1 MAITGRRRCSL
12 ARAAKGFPI
21 HALLRFAAVRT
32 IPPRTTLGNA
42 RPTRRALGTFDA
54 TAASAMS
61 RDSVEPSAGVGVL
74 KRSLANAPVFK
85 SISAHLM
92 DEPPTSIPR
101 PKGEVVNLSHA
112 FCFTCRPRVNDPII
126 TPNMNL
132 IDTQFATRRNVALQP
147 GTLLAALLDRLT
159 RTLGKN
165 PDTATARDIYDA
177 LSLAVREE
185 LTLRW
190 LATQRRVANAHVKRV
205 CYFSVEYLPGR
216 SLLNALSS
224 LEGGLLQE
232 ARAALREL
240 GYDLDDIADQEVD
253 PGLGNGGLGRL
264 AACFLDS
271 LATLQYPA
279 VGYGI
284 RYDYGIFTQV
294 IGPDGGQREVASSWL
309 RLRNVWETPRGNVR
323 FTVRFGGR
331 IDAEETG
338 APGDLGRWV
347 GTSDIYAIGFDQL
360 IPGNRGPT
368 VNHLRLWSGRAITPF
383 HIDAFNAGDYAAAV
397 QEQVDAK
404 NLSRVLYPDD
414 STPQGKELRLKQ
426 QYFFVSASLQDIL
439 ATHLS
444 EGRSLASMPDSI
456 AIQLNDTHAAVA
468 IPELMRLLVDE
479 HGLSWNESWLI
490 TTRVFAYTNHT
501 LLPEALESWPVAM
514 FERLLPRHLQIIYLI
529 NRDFL
534 QSVEARYPGDDERR
548 RSLSIIDDTGDRRVR
563 MAHLAVI
570 GSHRVNGVAQLHS
583 DLMRQQVFSGFADLY
598 PDRFINVTN
607 GIAVRRWLKQSNPG
621 LAALLTERLGSAW
634 ENDLEEIGRLIG
646 AADDAEFRRQFRG
659 IKRTNKQRLADEV
672 MRRTGVELSVNS
684 LFDVQV
690 KRIHE
695 YKRQLLNLLYVV
707 SRYRRI
713 RDNPRADIVP
723 RSVIFAGKAAPGYAM
738 AKSVIKLINNVART
752 VDADPLARG
761 KLQVAFLPD
770 YDVSLAQKI
779 MPAAD
784 LSQQISTAGMEASGT
799 GNMKLALNGA
809 LTIGTLD
816 GANIEIR
823 DHVGAE
829 NVFIFGLTADEVAA
843 RRCAGYVPRR
853 ELDGNPELKSTLC
866 LIESGFFSP
875 GRPDDA
881 KPVVDRLL
889 SDGEPFM
896 VLADFAAYVRAQ
908 DRVDALYALEDEWS
922 YKAIVNCLNMG
933 YFSSD
938 RSIREYADRIW
949 GVKPVMK
956 RREFDRPCNNRFRS
970 VLVRR
975 RQARAHIREARCAFV

>member
-1 MAITGRRRCSL
+1 MI
-12 ARAAKGFPI
+12 
-21 HALLRFAAVRT
+21 
-32 IPPRTTLGNA
+32 
-42 RPTRRALGTFDA
+42 
-54 TAASAMS
+54 
-61 RDSVEPSAGVGVL
+61 
-74 KRSLANAPVFK
+74 
-85 SISAHLM
+85 
-92 DEPPTSIPR
+92 
-101 PKGEVVNLSHA
+101 
-112 FCFTCRPRVNDPII
+112 NDLII
-126 TPNMNL
+126 TPNMDS
-132 IDTQFATRRNVALQP
+132 IDTQFATRRNAALQP
-147 GTLLAALLDRLT
+147 GSLLAALLDRLT

-165 PDTATARDIYDA
+165 PDSATPRDIYDA

-216 SLLNALSS
+216 SLINALSS
-224 LEGGLLQE
+224 LDGDLVHE
-232 ARAALREL
+232 ARAALRSM
-240 GYDLDDIADQEVD
+240 GHDLDEIAAQEVD

-271 LATLQYPA
+271 LATLHYPA

-294 IGPDGGQREVASSWL
+294 IGADGGQREMASSWL
-309 RLRNVWETPRGNVR
+309 RLRNVWETPSSSVR
-323 FTVRFGGR
+323 YMVRFGGR
-331 IDAEETG
+331 SEAAPDAAVTD
-338 APGDLGRWV
+338 AHRWV
-347 GTSDIYAIGFDQL
+347 NTDDIYAIGFDQL
-360 IPGNRGPT
+360 TPGNGGPT

-383 HIDAFNAGDYAAAV
+383 QIDSFNAGDYAAAV
-397 QEQVDAK
+397 HDQVAAK

-439 ATHLS
+439 TTHLS
-444 EGRSLASMPDSI
+444 EGRSLASLPDSI
-456 AIQLNDTHAAVA
+456 AIQLNDTHPAVA

-479 HGLSWNESWLI
+479 HGVSWEESWQI
-490 TTRVFAYTNHT
+490 TQGVFSYTNHT
-501 LLPEALESWPVAM
+501 LLPEALESWPVSM
-514 FERLLPRHLQIIYLI
+514 FERLLPRHLEIIYLI

-534 QSVEARYPGDDERR
+534 KAVTASYPQDPQRLR
-548 RSLSIIDDTGDRRVR
+548 NLSIIDDGGDRRVR
-563 MAHLAVI
+563 MSHLAIV
-570 GSHRVNGVAQLHS
+570 GSHKVNGVAQLHS
-583 DLMRQQVFSGFADLY
+583 DIMRKHVFREFAEMY

-621 LAALLTERLGSAW
+621 LSALLTQHLGRAW
-634 ENDLEEIGRLIG
+634 ENDLEELARLSG

-659 IKRTNKQRLADEV
+659 IKHTNKQRLADEV
-672 MRRTGVELSVNS
+672 ALRTGLQINVGS

-695 YKRQLLNLLYVV
+695 YKRQLLNLLYVIT
-707 SRYRRI
+707 RYQRI
-713 RDNPRADIVP
+713 RENPRADIVP
-723 RSVIFAGKAAPGYAM
+723 RTVIFAGKAAPGYTM
-738 AKSVIKLINNVART
+738 AKAIIKLINNVAR
-752 VDADPLARG
+752 VIESDSLARG

-829 NVFIFGLTADEVAA
+829 NMFIFGLTADEVTA
-843 RRCAGYVPRR
+843 RRSAGYEPAR
-853 ELDGNPELKSTLC
+853 EVERNPELKKTLD
-866 LIESGFFSP
+866 LIASGFFSP
-875 GRPDDA
+875 DRPDDA
-881 KPVVDRLL
+881 RPIIDRLL
-889 SDGEPFM
+889 SPGEPFL
-896 VLADFAAYVRAQ
+896 VLADYAAYSKAQ
-908 DRVDALYALEDEWS
+908 DQVDALYVLEDRWNH
-922 YKAIVNCLNMG
+922 KAVINCLNMG

-949 GVKPVMK
+949 AVRPV
-956 RREFDRPCNNRFRS
+956 
-970 VLVRR
+970 
-975 RQARAHIREARCAFV
+975 I

>member
-1 MAITGRRRCSL
+1 M
-12 ARAAKGFPI
+12 
-21 HALLRFAAVRT
+21 
-32 IPPRTTLGNA
+32 
-42 RPTRRALGTFDA
+42 
-54 TAASAMS
+54 
-61 RDSVEPSAGVGVL
+61 
-74 KRSLANAPVFK
+74 
-85 SISAHLM
+85 
-92 DEPPTSIPR
+92 
-101 PKGEVVNLSHA
+101 VN
-112 FCFTCRPRVNDPII
+112 NPII
-126 TPNMNL
+126 TPNMNS

-147 GTLLAALLDRLT
+147 GTLQAALLDRLT

-165 PDTATARDIYDA
+165 PDSATPRDIYDA

-224 LEGGLLQE
+224 LDGGLLQE
-232 ARAALREL
+232 ARAALSEM
-240 GYDLDDIADQEVD
+240 GHDLDDIAAQEVD

-294 IGPDGGQREVASSWL
+294 IGADGGQREVASSWL
-309 RLRNVWETPRGNVR
+309 RLRNVWETPSGNVR

-331 IDAEETG
+331 IA
-338 APGDLGRWV
+338 APENAAASDVHRWV
-347 GTSDIYAIGFDQL
+347 DTNDIYAIGFDQL

-383 HIDAFNAGDYAAAV
+383 HIDAFNAGDYDAAV
-397 QEQVDAK
+397 HEQVEAK

-444 EGRSLASMPDSI
+444 EGRSLASMPDAI
-456 AIQLNDTHAAVA
+456 AIQLNDTHPTVA
-468 IPELMRLLVDE
+468 IPELMRLLIDE
-479 HGLSWNESWLI
+479 HGLSWSESWQT
-490 TTRVFAYTNHT
+490 TTRVFSYTNHT
-501 LLPEALESWPVAM
+501 LLPEALETWPVAL

-534 QSVEARYPGDDERR
+534 LSVEARYPGDHDRQRR
-548 RSLSIIDDTGDRRVR
+548 LSIIDDGGDRRVR

-583 DLMRQQVFSGFADLY
+583 DLMREQVFSGFAELY
-598 PDRFINVTN
+598 PDRFVNVTN
-607 GIAVRRWLKQSNPG
+607 GIAVRRWLKQSNTG
-621 LAALLTERLGSAW
+621 LSALLTEALGSAW
-634 ENDLEEIGRLIG
+634 ENDLEELGRLTG
-646 AADDAEFRRQFRG
+646 AADDAEFRRQFRA
-659 IKRTNKQRLADEV
+659 IKRANKRRLADEI
-672 MRRTGVELSVNS
+672 MRRTGAEVGIDS

-707 SRYRRI
+707 TRYRRI
-713 RDNPRADIVP
+713 RESPHAHVVP
-723 RSVIFAGKAAPGYAM
+723 RCVIFAGKAAPGYAM
-738 AKSVIKLINNVART
+738 AKAIIKLINNVART
-752 VDADPLARG
+752 IDADPAARD
-761 KLQVAFLPD
+761 KLRVVFLPD

-829 NVFIFGLTADEVAA
+829 NVFIFGLTAAEVAA
-843 RRCAGYVPRR
+843 RRPGYQPRR
-853 ELDGNPELKSTLC
+853 ELDANPELKKTLD

-896 VLADFAAYVRAQ
+896 VLADFAAYSSAQ
-908 DRVDALYALEDEWS
+908 DQVDALYVLEDEWS
-922 YKAIVNCLNMG
+922 RKTILNSLNMG

-949 GVKPVMK
+949 AVKPVM
-956 RREFDRPCNNRFRS
+956 
-970 VLVRR
+970 
-975 RQARAHIREARCAFV
+975 

>member
-1 MAITGRRRCSL
+1 M
-12 ARAAKGFPI
+12 
-21 HALLRFAAVRT
+21 
-32 IPPRTTLGNA
+32 
-42 RPTRRALGTFDA
+42 
-54 TAASAMS
+54 
-61 RDSVEPSAGVGVL
+61 DS
-74 KRSLANAPVFK
+74 
-85 SISAHLM
+85 
-92 DEPPTSIPR
+92 
-101 PKGEVVNLSHA
+101 
-112 FCFTCRPRVNDPII
+112 
-126 TPNMNL
+126 
-132 IDTQFATRRNVALQP
+132 IDTQSATRRNVALQP
-147 GTLLAALLDRLT
+147 GMLQAALLERLT
-159 RTLGKN
+159 GTLGKN
-165 PDTATARDIYDA
+165 PELATPRDIYDA

-216 SLLNALSS
+216 SLINALSS
-224 LEGGLLQE
+224 LDGDLLHE
-232 ARAALREL
+232 ARSVLRGMGYEL
-240 GYDLDDIADQEVD
+240 EDIAAQEVD

-271 LATLQYPA
+271 LATLHYPA

-294 IGPDGGQREVASSWL
+294 IDADGGQREVASSWL
-309 RLRNVWETPRGNVR
+309 RLRNVWESAPGSVR

-331 IDAEETG
+331 VVAHENG
-338 APGDLGRWV
+338 APRAGENEAGENGALDVAHRWV
-347 GTSDIYAIGFDQL
+347 DTVDIYAVGFDQL

-397 QEQVDAK
+397 QEQMEAK
-404 NLSRVLYPDD
+404 NMSRVLYPDD

-444 EGRSLASMPDSI
+444 EGRSLASLPGGV
-456 AIQLNDTHAAVA
+456 AIQLNDTHPAVA
-468 IPELMRLLVDE
+468 IPELMRLLLDE
-479 HGLSWNESWLI
+479 HGLSWPDSWRI
-490 TTRVFAYTNHT
+490 TTAVFSYTNHT
-501 LLPEALESWPVAM
+501 LLPEALETWPVAM

-534 QSVEARYPGDDERR
+534 QSVEARYPGDDDRR
-548 RSLSIIDDTGDRRVR
+548 RRLSIIDDEGDRRVR
-563 MAHLAVI
+563 MAHIAVI

-583 DLMRQQVFSGFADLY
+583 DLMRKQVFSGFAEMY

-607 GIAVRRWLKQSNPG
+607 GIAARRWLKQSNAG
-621 LAALLTERLGSAW
+621 LSALLTERLGPSW
-634 ENDLEEIGRLIG
+634 ENDLEELGRLVG
-646 AADDAEFRRQFRG
+646 AAGDAEFRRQFRG

-672 MRRTGVELSVNS
+672 MRRTGVELAVDS

-707 SRYRRI
+707 TRYRRI
-713 RDNPRADIVP
+713 RENPHAAVVP

-738 AKSVIKLINNVART
+738 AKAIIKLISNVAHT
-752 VDADPLARG
+752 IDADPVVRD
-761 KLQVAFLPD
+761 KLRVVFLPD

-829 NVFIFGLTADEVAA
+829 NMFIFGLTADEVVA
-843 RRCAGYVPRR
+843 RRAAGYQPAQVI
-853 ELDGNPELKSTLC
+853 EGNPELASTLD
-866 LIESGFFSP
+866 LIASGYFSP

-881 KPVVDRLL
+881 RFVIERLL
-889 SDGEPFM
+889 SPGEPFL
-896 VLADFAAYVRAQ
+896 VLADYAAYAQ
-908 DRVDALYALEDEWS
+908 AQEQVDALYRDEDRWS
-922 YKAIVNCLNMG
+922 HKAVINCLNMG
-933 YFSSD
+933 YCSSD
-938 RSIREYADRIW
+938 RSVREYAERIW
-949 GVKPVMK
+949 AV
-956 RREFDRPCNNRFRS
+956 RP
-970 VLVRR
+970 
-975 RQARAHIREARCAFV
+975 AI

>member
-1 MAITGRRRCSL
+1 M
-12 ARAAKGFPI
+12 
-21 HALLRFAAVRT
+21 
-32 IPPRTTLGNA
+32 
-42 RPTRRALGTFDA
+42 
-54 TAASAMS
+54 
-61 RDSVEPSAGVGVL
+61 
-74 KRSLANAPVFK
+74 RS
-85 SISAHLM
+85 
-92 DEPPTSIPR
+92 
-101 PKGEVVNLSHA
+101 
-112 FCFTCRPRVNDPII
+112 
-126 TPNMNL
+126 
-132 IDTQFATRRNVALQP
+132 IDTQFATRRNAALQP
-147 GTLLAALLDRLT
+147 GTLHAALLERLT

-165 PDTATARDIYDA
+165 PESAGARDVYDA

-216 SLLNALSS
+216 SLVNALSC
-224 LEGGLLQE
+224 LDGDLLQE
-232 ARAALREL
+232 ARAALRDM
-240 GYDLDDIADQEVD
+240 GHDLDDIAAQEVD

-331 IDAEETG
+331 IQAEETA
-338 APGDLGRWV
+338 APGDMGRWV

-397 QEQVDAK
+397 REQVEAK

-456 AIQLNDTHAAVA
+456 AIQLNDTHPAVA

-479 HGLSWNESWLI
+479 HGLSWSESWLI

-707 SRYRRI
+707 TRYRRI
-713 RDNPRADIVP
+713 RDDPRADIVP

-738 AKSVIKLINNVART
+738 AKAIIKLINNVART
-752 VDADPLARG
+752 IDADPAARD
-761 KLQVAFLPD
+761 KLRVAFLPD

-829 NVFIFGLTADEVAA
+829 NVFIFGLTAREVAA
-843 RRCAGYVPRR
+843 RRAAGYQPRR
-853 ELDGNPELKSTLC
+853 ELDAQPDLKGTLD

-875 GRPDDA
+875 GRPHDA

-889 SDGEPFM
+889 SDGEPFL
-896 VLADFAAYVRAQ
+896 VLADFAAYARAQ
-908 DRVDALYALEDEWS
+908 DHVDALFAREDDWS
-922 YKAIVNCLNMG
+922 HKAIINCLNMG

-938 RSIREYADRIW
+938 RSIHEYADRIW
-949 GVKPVMK
+949 AVKPV
-956 RREFDRPCNNRFRS
+956 
-970 VLVRR
+970 
-975 RQARAHIREARCAFV
+975 I

>member
-1 MAITGRRRCSL
+1 
-12 ARAAKGFPI
+12 
-21 HALLRFAAVRT
+21 
-32 IPPRTTLGNA
+32 
-42 RPTRRALGTFDA
+42 
-54 TAASAMS
+54 
-61 RDSVEPSAGVGVL
+61 
-74 KRSLANAPVFK
+74 
-85 SISAHLM
+85 
-92 DEPPTSIPR
+92 
-101 PKGEVVNLSHA
+101 
-112 FCFTCRPRVNDPII
+112 
-126 TPNMNL
+126 MNS
-132 IDTQFATRRNVALQP
+132 IDTHFTTRRNVALQP
-147 GTLLAALLDRLT
+147 GTLQAALLDRLT

-165 PDTATARDIYDA
+165 PDSATARDIYDA

-232 ARAALREL
+232 ARVALRDM
-240 GYDLDDIADQEVD
+240 GHDLDDIAAEEVD

-271 LATLQYPA
+271 LATLHYPA

-294 IGPDGGQREVASSWL
+294 IGTDGGQREVASSWL
-309 RLRNVWETPRGNVR
+309 RLRNVWEMPSGSAR
-323 FTVRFGGR
+323 FIVRFGGR
-331 IDAEETG
+331 IKAPENAAPAE
-338 APGDLGRWV
+338 LHRWV
-347 GTSDIYAIGFDQL
+347 DTTDIYAIGFDQL
-360 IPGNRGPT
+360 TPGNRGPT

-383 HIDAFNAGDYAAAV
+383 QIDAFNAGDYAAAV
-397 QEQVDAK
+397 QEQVEAK

-444 EGRSLASMPDSI
+444 EGRTLASMPDSI
-456 AIQLNDTHAAVA
+456 AIQLNDTHPAVA

-479 HGLSWNESWLI
+479 HGLPWAESWQI
-490 TTRVFAYTNHT
+490 TTAVFSYTNHT
-501 LLPEALESWPVAM
+501 LLPESLETWPVAM

-534 QSVEARYPGDDERR
+534 QSVETRYPGDDERLR
-548 RSLSIIDDTGDRRVR
+548 RLSIIDDGGDRRVR

-583 DLMRQQVFSGFADLY
+583 DLMRMHVFSGFADMY

-621 LAALLTERLGSAW
+621 LSALLTEHLGSCW
-634 ENDLEEIGRLIG
+634 ENDLEELGRLTG
-646 AADDAEFRRQFRG
+646 AADDPEFRRQFRG
-659 IKRTNKQRLADEV
+659 IKRTNKQRLADEI
-672 MRRTGVELSVNS
+672 MRRTGVEISVNS

-707 SRYRRI
+707 TRYQRI
-713 RDNPRADIVP
+713 RENPNADFVP
-723 RSVIFAGKAAPGYAM
+723 RTVIFAGKAAPGYAM
-738 AKSVIKLINNVART
+738 AKAIIKLINNVART
-752 VDADPLARG
+752 IDADPAMHD
-761 KLQVAFLPD
+761 KLRVVFLPD
-770 YDVSLAQKI
+770 YDVSLAQRI

-829 NVFIFGLTADEVAA
+829 NVFIFGLTAEEVAA
-843 RRCAGYVPRR
+843 RRPGYRPQR
-853 ELDGNPELKSTLC
+853 ELEASPELKRTLD

-881 KPVVDRLL
+881 KAVVNRLL
-889 SDGEPFM
+889 SDGEPFL
-896 VLADFAAYVRAQ
+896 VLADFAAYALAQ
-908 DRVDALYALEDEWS
+908 DQVDALYASEDEWS
-922 YKAIVNCLNMG
+922 HKAIVNCLNMG

-949 GVKPVMK
+949 AVKPVM
-956 RREFDRPCNNRFRS
+956 
-970 VLVRR
+970 
-975 RQARAHIREARCAFV
+975 

>member
-1 MAITGRRRCSL
+1 MPPRHIGHHSLQSGQQCLGRVLSRRRHAD
-12 ARAAKGFPI
+12 ARACECTGAQVHQCAFDGGPADVDADSQWGSSQFRSRI
-21 HALLRFAAVRT
+21 VSFAR
-32 IPPRTTLGNA
+32 
-42 RPTRRALGTFDA
+42 RPF
-54 TAASAMS
+54 
-61 RDSVEPSAGVGVL
+61 
-74 KRSLANAPVFK
+74 
-85 SISAHLM
+85 
-92 DEPPTSIPR
+92 
-101 PKGEVVNLSHA
+101 VN
-112 FCFTCRPRVNDPII
+112 NPII
-126 TPNMNL
+126 SFNMNS
-132 IDTQFATRRNVALQP
+132 IDTQFTTRRNVALQP
-147 GTLLAALLDRLT
+147 GTLQAALLDRLS
-159 RTLGKN
+159 RTLGK
-165 PDTATARDIYDA
+165 DAESATSRDIYDA

-216 SLLNALSS
+216 SLLNALSG

-232 ARAALREL
+232 ARTALREL
-240 GYDLDDIADQEVD
+240 GHDLDDIAAQEMD

-294 IGPDGGQREVASSWL
+294 IGRDGGQREVASSWL
-309 RLRNVWETPRGNVR
+309 RLRNVWESPHGNAR
-323 FTVRFGGR
+323 YTVRFGGR
-331 IDAEETG
+331 VTANENAAADDA
-338 APGDLGRWV
+338 ARWV
-347 GTSDIYAIGFDQL
+347 ETNDIHAVGYDQL

-368 VNHLRLWSGRAITPF
+368 VNHLRLWSARAITPF
-383 HIDAFNAGDYAAAV
+383 DIDAFNAGDYAAAV
-397 QEQVDAK
+397 QGQVAAK

-439 ATHLS
+439 ATHLR
-444 EGRSLASMPDSI
+444 EGRTLPSMPDSV
-456 AIQLNDTHAAVA
+456 AIQLNDTHPTVAV
-468 IPELMRLLVDE
+468 PELMRLLVDE
-479 HGLSWNESWLI
+479 RGMSWTDAWQI
-490 TTRVFAYTNHT
+490 TTAVFSYTNHT
-501 LLPEALESWPVAM
+501 LLPEALETWPVAM

-534 QSVEARYPGDDERR
+534 QAVETRYPGDHDRKRR
-548 RSLSIIDDTGDRRVR
+548 LSIIDDEGDRRVR

-570 GSHRVNGVAQLHS
+570 GSHRVNGVAQLHT
-583 DLMRQQVFSGFADLY
+583 DLMRKHVFSGFADLY

-621 LAALLTERLGSAW
+621 LSALLTERLGSAW
-634 ENDLEEIGRLIG
+634 ENDLEELGRITG
-646 AADDAEFRRQFRG
+646 AADDADFRRQFRG
-659 IKRTNKQRLADEV
+659 IKHTNKQRLADEV
-672 MRRTGVELSVNS
+672 MRRTGVELNVHS

-707 SRYRRI
+707 ARYRRI
-713 RDNPRADIVP
+713 RENPHAHIVP

-738 AKSVIKLINNVART
+738 AKAIIKLINNVART
-752 VDADPLARG
+752 IDADPVVRD
-761 KLQVAFLPD
+761 KLRVAFLPD

-829 NVFIFGLTADEVAA
+829 NVFIFGLTAEQVAA
-843 RRCAGYVPRR
+843 RRGAGYQPRR
-853 ELDGNPELKSTLC
+853 ELDANIELKNTLD
-866 LIESGFFSP
+866 LIASGFFSP
-875 GRPDDA
+875 GSPEDA
-881 KPVVDRLL
+881 TPVINRLL
-889 SDGEPFM
+889 SDGEPFL
-896 VLADFAAYVRAQ
+896 VLADFAAYSLAQ
-908 DRVDALYALEDEWS
+908 DQVDALYVQPDEWS
-922 YKAIVNCLNMG
+922 RKAVINCLNMG

-949 GVKPVMK
+949 AVKPV
-956 RREFDRPCNNRFRS
+956 
-970 VLVRR
+970 
-975 RQARAHIREARCAFV
+975 I

>member
-1 MAITGRRRCSL
+1 MRSIDSQ
-12 ARAAKGFPI
+12 F
-21 HALLRFAAVRT
+21 V
-32 IPPRTTLGNA
+32 
-42 RPTRRALGTFDA
+42 TRR
-54 TAASAMS
+54 
-61 RDSVEPSAGVGVL
+61 
-74 KRSLANAPVFK
+74 
-85 SISAHLM
+85 
-92 DEPPTSIPR
+92 
-101 PKGEVVNLSHA
+101 HA
-112 FCFTCRPRVNDPII
+112 
-126 TPNMNL
+126 
-132 IDTQFATRRNVALQP
+132 ALQP
-147 GTLLAALLDRLT
+147 GTLHAALLERLT

-165 PDTATARDIYDA
+165 PESAGARDVYDA

-216 SLLNALSS
+216 SLVNALSC
-224 LEGGLLQE
+224 LDGDLLQE
-232 ARAALREL
+232 ARAALRDM
-240 GYDLDDIADQEVD
+240 GHDLDDIAAQEVD

-331 IDAEETG
+331 IQAEESA
-338 APGDLGRWV
+338 APHDMGRWV

-397 QEQVDAK
+397 REQVEAK

-456 AIQLNDTHAAVA
+456 AIQLNDTHPAVA
-468 IPELMRLLVDE
+468 IPELMRLLIDE
-479 HGLSWNESWLI
+479 HGLSWGESWLI

-534 QSVEARYPGDDERR
+534 QSVEARYPGDDQRR
-548 RSLSIIDDTGDRRVR
+548 RSLSIIDDSGDRRVR

-583 DLMRQQVFSGFADLY
+583 DLMRQQVFCGFANLY

-621 LAALLTERLGSAW
+621 LSALLTERLGSAW

-707 SRYRRI
+707 TRYRRI

-723 RSVIFAGKAAPGYAM
+723 RNVIFAGKAAPGYAM
-738 AKSVIKLINNVART
+738 AKAIIKLINNVART
-752 VDADPLARG
+752 IDADPAVRD
-761 KLQVAFLPD
+761 KLRVAFLPD

-829 NVFIFGLTADEVAA
+829 NVFIFGLTAQEVAV
-843 RRCAGYVPRR
+843 RRAAGYQPRR
-853 ELDGNPELKSTLC
+853 ELDANPDLKGTLD

-881 KPVVDRLL
+881 KPVVNRLL
-889 SDGEPFM
+889 SDGEPFL
-896 VLADFAAYVRAQ
+896 VLADFAAYARAQ
-908 DRVDALYALEDEWS
+908 DHVDALFVREDDWS
-922 YKAIVNCLNMG
+922 HKAIINCLNMG

-949 GVKPVMK
+949 AVKPV
-956 RREFDRPCNNRFRS
+956 
-970 VLVRR
+970 
-975 RQARAHIREARCAFV
+975 I

>member
-1 MAITGRRRCSL
+1 
-12 ARAAKGFPI
+12 
-21 HALLRFAAVRT
+21 
-32 IPPRTTLGNA
+32 
-42 RPTRRALGTFDA
+42 
-54 TAASAMS
+54 
-61 RDSVEPSAGVGVL
+61 
-74 KRSLANAPVFK
+74 
-85 SISAHLM
+85 
-92 DEPPTSIPR
+92 
-101 PKGEVVNLSHA
+101 
-112 FCFTCRPRVNDPII
+112 
-126 TPNMNL
+126 MNS

-147 GTLLAALLDRLT
+147 GTLQAALLDRLT

-165 PDTATARDIYDA
+165 PDSATARDLYDA

-216 SLLNALSS
+216 TLLNALSS

-232 ARAALREL
+232 ARTALRDM
-240 GYDLDDIADQEVD
+240 GHDLDDIAAQEVD

-294 IGPDGGQREVASSWL
+294 IGADGGQREVASSWL
-309 RLRNVWETPRGNVR
+309 RLRNVWESSSGNVR

-331 IDAEETG
+331 IKAAENT
-338 APGDLGRWV
+338 APGDLHCWV
-347 GTSDIYAIGFDQL
+347 DTTDIYAIGFDQL

-383 HIDAFNAGDYAAAV
+383 HVDAFNAGDYAAAV
-397 QEQVDAK
+397 QEQMEAK

-426 QYFFVSASLQDIL
+426 QYFFCSASLQDIL

-444 EGRSLASMPDSI
+444 EGRTLASMPDAI
-456 AIQLNDTHAAVA
+456 AIQLNDTHPAVA
-468 IPELMRLLVDE
+468 IPELMRLLIDE
-479 HGLSWNESWLI
+479 HGLSWPDSWQI
-490 TTRVFAYTNHT
+490 TTRVFSYTNHT
-501 LLPEALESWPVAM
+501 LLPEALETWPVAM
-514 FERLLPRHLQIIYLI
+514 FERLLPRHLQIIYVI

-534 QSVEARYPGDDERR
+534 QSVESRYPGDHDRQRR
-548 RSLSIIDDTGDRRVR
+548 LSIIDDGGDRRVR
-563 MAHLAVI
+563 MAHLAIV

-583 DLMRQQVFSGFADLY
+583 DLMRKQVFSGFDDLY

-607 GIAVRRWLKQSNPG
+607 GIAARRWLKQSNPG
-621 LAALLTERLGSAW
+621 LSALLTERLGPAW
-634 ENDLEEIGRLIG
+634 ENDLEELGRLNG

-659 IKRTNKQRLADEV
+659 IKRTNKQRLADEI
-672 MRRTGVELSVNS
+672 MRRTGVELSVDS

-707 SRYRRI
+707 TRYRRI
-713 RDNPRADIVP
+713 RENPSADVVP
-723 RSVIFAGKAAPGYAM
+723 RTVIFAGKAAPGYAM
-738 AKSVIKLINNVART
+738 AKAIIKLINNVART
-752 VDADPLARG
+752 IDADPVMRD
-761 KLQVAFLPD
+761 KLRVAFLPD

-829 NVFIFGLTADEVAA
+829 NVFIFGLTAEEVAA
-843 RRCAGYVPRR
+843 RRPGYQPRR
-853 ELDGNPELKSTLC
+853 ELDVNPELKGTLD

-881 KPVVDRLL
+881 KPVVSRLL
-889 SDGEPFM
+889 SDGEPFL
-896 VLADFAAYVRAQ
+896 VLADFAAYAQAQ
-908 DRVDALYALEDEWS
+908 DQVDALYVLEDDWS
-922 YKAIVNCLNMG
+922 RKAIVNCLSMG

-938 RSIREYADRIW
+938 RSVREYADRIW
-949 GVKPVMK
+949 AVKPVM
-956 RREFDRPCNNRFRS
+956 
-970 VLVRR
+970 
-975 RQARAHIREARCAFV
+975 

>member
-1 MAITGRRRCSL
+1 M
-12 ARAAKGFPI
+12 
-21 HALLRFAAVRT
+21 
-32 IPPRTTLGNA
+32 
-42 RPTRRALGTFDA
+42 
-54 TAASAMS
+54 
-61 RDSVEPSAGVGVL
+61 DS
-74 KRSLANAPVFK
+74 
-85 SISAHLM
+85 
-92 DEPPTSIPR
+92 
-101 PKGEVVNLSHA
+101 
-112 FCFTCRPRVNDPII
+112 
-126 TPNMNL
+126 

-147 GTLLAALLDRLT
+147 GTLHAALLDRLT

-165 PDTATARDIYDA
+165 PDSATPRDIYDA

-190 LATQRRVANAHVKRV
+190 LATQRRVSNAHVKRV

-216 SLLNALSS
+216 SLMNALSC
-224 LEGGLLQE
+224 LDGDLVHE
-232 ARAALREL
+232 ARSALKGMGLELEDVAA
-240 GYDLDDIADQEVD
+240 QEVD

-294 IGPDGGQREVASSWL
+294 IGADGGQRELASSWL
-309 RLRNVWETPRGNVR
+309 RLRNVWEMPRNHVSY
-323 FTVRFGGR
+323 TVRFGGR
-331 IDAEETG
+331 SEAPPG
-338 APGDLGRWV
+338 AQVGEAHRWV
-347 GTSDIYAIGFDQL
+347 DTNDIYAIAFDQL
-360 IPGNRGPT
+360 TPGNGGPT

-383 HIDAFNAGDYAAAV
+383 KIDAFNAGDYAAAV
-397 QEQVDAK
+397 QEQLEAK

-439 ATHLS
+439 LTHLS
-444 EGRSLASMPDSI
+444 EGRSLASLPDAI
-456 AIQLNDTHAAVA
+456 AIQLNDTHPAVA

-479 HGLSWNESWLI
+479 HGLSWEESWEI
-490 TTRVFAYTNHT
+490 TNGVFSYTNHT
-501 LLPEALESWPVAM
+501 LLPEALESWPVSM
-514 FERLLPRHLQIIYLI
+514 FERLLPRHLEIIYLV
-529 NRDFL
+529 NGNFL
-534 QSVEARYPGDDERR
+534 RLVESAYPGDQQRLR
-548 RSLSIIDDTGDRRVR
+548 TLSIIDDGAERRVR
-563 MAHLAVI
+563 MAHLAIVGCHKI
-570 GSHRVNGVAQLHS
+570 NGVAQLHS
-583 DLMRQQVFSGFADLY
+583 DLMRRHVFAGFSEMY

-621 LAALLTERLGSAW
+621 LSALLTQHLGRSW
-634 ENDLEEIGRLIG
+634 ENDLEELGRLSA
-646 AADDAEFRRQFRG
+646 AADDGEFRRQFRG

-672 MRRTGVELSVNS
+672 MRRTGVEIDVSFM
-684 LFDVQV
+684 FDVQV

-707 SRYRRI
+707 SRYRQI
-713 RDNPRADIVP
+713 RENPHAETVPRA
-723 RSVIFAGKAAPGYAM
+723 VIFAGKAAPGYAM
-738 AKSVIKLINNVART
+738 AKAIIKLINNVART
-752 VDADPLARG
+752 IDSDSLVRDHLR
-761 KLQVAFLPD
+761 VVFLPD

-829 NVFIFGLTADEVAA
+829 NMFIFGLTADEVEA
-843 RRCAGYVPRR
+843 RRAAGYSPRG
-853 ELDGNPELKSTLC
+853 EAEANPDLKSTLD
-866 LIESGFFSP
+866 LIASGFFSKD
-875 GRPDDA
+875 RPDDA
-881 KPVVDRLL
+881 KPVIERLL
-889 SDGEPFM
+889 SEGEPYL
-896 VLADFAAYVRAQ
+896 VLADYAAYAKAQERA
-908 DRVDALYALEDEWS
+908 DALYAMEDQWS
-922 YKAIVNCLNMG
+922 HKAVINCLNMG

-949 GVKPVMK
+949 SVKPV
-956 RREFDRPCNNRFRS
+956 
-970 VLVRR
+970 
-975 RQARAHIREARCAFV
+975 I